1 MLLEFVATVLAA
13 PVCAYLLPG
22 VHAASNEASL
32 TAGVTLAVM
41 YLLLRGPLRFL
52 TKPLGCITFGLI
64 GTVADALLVML
75 CDWWMEGAFVVDSFS
90 WAIAAALVV
99 NVVQGLIH
107 MIFDKNKGGRRK

>member
-22 VHAASNEASL
+22 VHAASNQAAL
-32 TAGVTLAVM
+32 TAGLTLAVM
-41 YLLLRGPLRFL
+41 YLLLRGPLHFL

-64 GTVADALLVML
+64 GTVADALIVLF
-75 CDWWMEGAFVVDSFS
+75 CGWWMDGAFQVDSFP

-107 MIFDKNKGGRRK
+107 MIFGKNKGGRRK